1 MNAVNGGRL
10 AGRLALAAR
19 LAARA
24 LLRCAAIEGRV
35 GWVPTSRGVAQRP
48 FNVGC
53 AALWRE
59 APAHLAYSPAHPHLP
74 FGSTLHCRP
83 AVPYVRYIEAI
94 FLTEMHMLLSTTK
107 IHPHSLFFTIIL
119 NYSILSIQIT
129 VYFDFI
135 SIQTW
140 LDFRACVCRRS
151 VCKCLCGHLRMCNTI
166 QKYLTKFTKNRSK
179 FTKSNKI
186 HHGSCFNG
194 VII

>member
-1 MNAVNGGRL
+1 M
-10 AGRLALAAR
+10 
-19 LAARA
+19 
-24 LLRCAAIEGRV
+24 

-48 FNVGC
+48 FNEGC
-53 AALWRE
+53 ACAVERGSSSLRV
-59 APAHLAYSPAHPHLP
+59 LSGSPAST

-83 AVPYVRYIEAI
+83 DVPYVRYVEAKN
-94 FLTEMHMLLSTTK
+94 FDTNAYMLLSTTK

-135 SIQTW
+135 SSQTW
-140 LDFRACVCRRS
+140 LDFRVCVCRRS

-166 QKYLTKFTKNRSK
+166 QKDLTKSTKNRSK

-186 HHGSCFNG
+186 HHVSCFNS
-194 VII
+194 VFI